1 MKTFNKK
8 NISKQNK
15 GRKTNNE
22 NNIIREEKEK
32 NNEDDLEYISINDV
46 KSLYKTKVNS
56 CKQVR
61 VKKHFKND

>member
-1 MKTFNKK
+1 M
-8 NISKQNK
+8 
-15 GRKTNNE
+15 
-22 NNIIREEKEK
+22 IREEKKK